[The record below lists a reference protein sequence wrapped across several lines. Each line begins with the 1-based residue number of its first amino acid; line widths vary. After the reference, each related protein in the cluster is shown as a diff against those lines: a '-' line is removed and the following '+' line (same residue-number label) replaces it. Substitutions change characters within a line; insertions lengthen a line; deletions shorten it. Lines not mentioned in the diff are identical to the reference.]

1 MTLKEL
7 FGDPSRR
14 QDVVRDCC
22 DLIDQEVKDKSG
34 LSGIAIKAGYAVVN
48 GVKPTFVRE
57 AVDHLLDEFADR
69 LDPLYQEAKGQGKPV
84 AAHFAAN
91 KGRVAD
97 ALLAI
102 TDERAKRSTKAAV
115 VKTYEKLRGSAKTNV
130 EAAVPRLGALV
141 AKHDR

>member
-14 QDVVRDCC
+14 QTVVSDCC
-22 DLIDQEVKDKSG
+22 TLIDQEVKDKSG
-34 LSGIAIKAGYAVVN
+34 LSGMAIKAGYAVVN

-57 AVDHLLDEFADR
+57 AVDHLLDQFADR
-69 LDPLYQEAKGQGKPV
+69 LDPIYQEAKAGGKPV
-84 AAHFAAN
+84 AEHFVAN

-102 TDERAKRSTKAAV
+102 TDERAKRSSSQAV
-115 VKTYEKLRGSAKTNV
+115 VKTYEKLRGSAKANV
-130 EAAVPRLGALV
+130 EAAMPRLGALV
-141 AKHDR
+141 AKYDQ

>member
-7 FGDPSRR
+7 FSDPTHR

-22 DLIDQEVKDKSG
+22 DLIDREVKDKSG
-34 LSGIAIKAGYAVVN
+34 LSGMAIKAGYAVVN

-57 AVDHLLDEFADR
+57 TVDHLLDAFADR
-69 LDPLYQEAKGQGKPV
+69 LDPIYQEAKGAGKPV
-84 AAHFAAN
+84 GDHFVAN

-102 TDERAKRSTKAAV
+102 TDERAKRSKSPTVA
-115 VKTYEKLRGSAKTNV
+115 KTYEKLRGSAKANV
-130 EAAVPRLGALV
+130 EAAMPRLGALV

>member
-34 LSGIAIKAGYAVVN
+34 LSGMAIKAGYAVVN
-48 GVKPTFVRE
+48 GVKPSFVRE
-57 AVDHLLDEFADR
+57 AVDHLLDQFADR
-69 LDPLYQEAKGQGKPV
+69 LDPIYQEAKGAGKPV
-84 AAHFAAN
+84 GEHFAAN

-102 TDERAKRSTKAAV
+102 TDERAKRSKSPTV
-115 VKTYEKLRGSAKTNV
+115 VKTYEKLRGSAKANV
-130 EAAVPRLGALV
+130 EAAMPRLGALV
-141 AKHDR
+141 AKYDR

>member
-14 QDVVRDCC
+14 QNVVSDCC
-22 DLIDQEVKDKSG
+22 TLIDQEVKDKSG
-34 LSGIAIKAGYAVVN
+34 LSGMAIKAGYAVVN

-57 AVDHLLDEFADR
+57 AVDHLLDQFADR
-69 LDPLYQEAKGQGKPV
+69 LDPIYQEAKIGDVPV
-84 AAHFAAN
+84 AQHFVSN

-102 TDERAKRSTKAAV
+102 TDERAKRSSSQAV

-130 EAAVPRLGALV
+130 EAAMPRLGALV
-141 AKHDR
+141 AKYDR

>member
-22 DLIDQEVKDKSG
+22 ELIDQEVKDKSG
-34 LSGIAIKAGYAVVN
+34 LSGMAIKAGYAVVN

-57 AVDHLLDEFADR
+57 AVDHLLDQFAER
-69 LDPLYQEAKGQGKPV
+69 LDPIYQEAKGAGKPV
-84 AAHFAAN
+84 AEHFVTN

-102 TDERAKRSTKAAV
+102 TDERAKRSKSGAV
-115 VKTYEKLRGSAKTNV
+115 VKTYEKLRGSAKSNV
-130 EAAVPRLGALV
+130 EAAMPRLGALV
-141 AKHDR
+141 AKYDR

>member
-7 FGDPSRR
+7 FGDPARR

-34 LSGIAIKAGYAVVN
+34 LSGMAIKAGYAVVN
-48 GVKPTFVRE
+48 GVKPTFVRDT
-57 AVDHLLDEFADR
+57 VDHLLDQFADR
-69 LDPLYQEAKGQGKPV
+69 LDPIYQEAKTDGKPV
-84 AAHFAAN
+84 AAHFIAN
-91 KGRVAD
+91 KSRVAD

-102 TDERAKRSTKAAV
+102 TDERAKRSKMQAA

-130 EAAVPRLGALV
+130 EAAMPRLGALI